1 LEAEG
6 VQALAAWRS
15 LRRNQN
21 LSIENIREMLFLSNE
36 EQEKWIEDYVE
47 RGTAVARKQV
57 QHVETAIMQ
66 ALDDMSIAQVAGAT
80 S

>member
-1 LEAEG
+1 
-6 VQALAAWRS
+6 
-15 LRRNQN
+15 
-21 LSIENIREMLFLSNE
+21 MLFLSNE